1 MIAWFFAEFTMTRIG
16 QYTLPSPLI
25 LAPMAGIT
33 DLPFRKLCR
42 RFGAGLAVS
51 EMVTSDIDLWHSRK
65 SQQRLTLG
73 DEPGPI
79 SVQIAGSEPE
89 QMAQAAAAN
98 AARGA
103 DIIDINMGCP
113 AKKVCKKAAGSS
125 LLRDEALVQ
134 DILQAVV
141 GAVNVPVTLKIRT
154 GWDSENRNALRI
166 ADIAQQAG
174 IQALAIH
181 GRTRADRFN
190 GCAEYDTIAQV
201 VRHTDIPVFANGDIT
216 DPIKAQQVLQ
226 HTGAAGLL
234 IGRGAQGQPWLFQQ
248 INHYL
253 QHGEHLAAPSAAERA
268 AIILDHVGA
277 IHDFYG
283 EHLGVRIARKHVGW
297 YMQFDPQSSEARAA
311 FNRVETPAEQFQL
324 LHHYFNTPS
333 FQKEAA

>member
-1 MIAWFFAEFTMTRIG
+1 MTRIG

-42 RFGAGLAVS
+42 QFGAGLAVS

-65 SQQRLTLG
+65 SQQRLTMG

-89 QMAQAAAAN
+89 QMALAAAAN

-125 LLRDEALVQ
+125 LLRDEALVN

-141 GAVNVPVTLKIRT
+141 GAVSIPVTLKIRT
-154 GWDSENRNALRI
+154 GWDNDNRNACRI
-166 ADIAQQAG
+166 ANIAENAG
-174 IQALAIH
+174 IQALAVH

-190 GCAEYDTIAQV
+190 GDAEYDTIAAV
-201 VRHTDIPVFANGDIT
+201 VNATSIPVFANGDIT
-216 DPIKAQQVLQ
+216 SAYKAKQVLDY
-226 HTGAAGLL
+226 TGAAGLL
-234 IGRGAQGQPWLFQQ
+234 IGRAAQGQPWLFQQ
-248 INHYL
+248 INHFL
-253 QHGEHLAAPSAAERA
+253 QHGEHLAAPSAEDRA
-268 AIILDHVGA
+268 QIMLDHVGA

-297 YMQFDPQSSEARAA
+297 YMQFDTQSSEARVA
-311 FNRVETPAEQFQL
+311 FNRAETPAEQFQL
-324 LHHYFNTPS
+324 LHNYFNTPS

>member
-1 MIAWFFAEFTMTRIG
+1 MTRIG

-42 RFGAGLAVS
+42 QFGAGLAVS

-65 SQQRLTLG
+65 SQQRLTMG

-89 QMAQAAAAN
+89 QMALAAAAN

-125 LLRDEALVQ
+125 LLRDEALVN

-141 GAVNVPVTLKIRT
+141 GAVSIPVTLKIRT
-154 GWDSENRNALRI
+154 GWDNDNRNACRI
-166 ADIAQQAG
+166 ANIAENAG
-174 IQALAIH
+174 IQSLAVH

-190 GCAEYDTIAQV
+190 GDAEYDTIAAV
-201 VRHTDIPVFANGDIT
+201 VNATSIPVFANGDIT
-216 DPIKAQQVLQ
+216 SAYKAKQVLDY
-226 HTGAAGLL
+226 TGAAGLL
-234 IGRGAQGQPWLFQQ
+234 IGRAAQGQPWLFQQ
-248 INHYL
+248 INHFL
-253 QHGEHLAAPSAAERA
+253 QHGEHLAAPSAEDRA
-268 AIILDHVGA
+268 QIMLDHVGA

-297 YMQFDPQSSEARAA
+297 YMQFDTQSSEARVA
-311 FNRVETPAEQFQL
+311 FNRAETPAEQFQL
-324 LHHYFNTPS
+324 LHNYFNTPS

>member
-1 MIAWFFAEFTMTRIG
+1 MTRIG
-16 QYTLPSPLI
+16 QHTLTSPLI

-51 EMVTSDIDLWHSRK
+51 EMVTSDTGLWHTRK
-65 SQQRLTLG
+65 SQQRLTRG

-89 QMAQAAAAN
+89 QMAIAAAEN
-98 AARGA
+98 VKLGA

-125 LLRDEALVQ
+125 LLRDEVLVQ

-141 GAVNVPVTLKIRT
+141 AAVDVPVTLKIRT
-154 GWDSENRNALRI
+154 GWDSEQRNAVRI
-166 ADIAQQAG
+166 AQIAQQAG

-190 GCAEYDTIAQV
+190 GEAEYRTIADV
-201 VRHTDIPVFANGDIT
+201 VASTELPVFANGDIT
-216 DPIKAQQVLQ
+216 DPIKAKQVLTL
-226 HTGAAGLL
+226 TGAAGLL

-248 INHYL
+248 INHFL
-253 QHGEHLAAPSAAERA
+253 THGEIPAAPSASERA
-268 AIILDHVGA
+268 AIINDHVAA
-277 IHDFYG
+277 IHAFYG

-297 YMQFDPQSSEARAA
+297 YMQHDTDSSEARSL
-311 FNRVETPAEQFQL
+311 FNRAESPAEQFQIL
-324 LHHYFNTPS
+324 QHYFNTPS
-333 FQKEAA
+333 FLKVAA

>member
-1 MIAWFFAEFTMTRIG
+1 
-16 QYTLPSPLI
+16 
-25 LAPMAGIT
+25 MAGIT

-42 RFGAGLAVS
+42 QFGAGLAVS

-125 LLRDEALVQ
+125 LLRDEQLVK

-141 GAVNVPVTLKIRT
+141 AAVDIPVTLKIRT
-154 GWDSENRNALRI
+154 GWDDENRNACRI
-166 ADIAQQAG
+166 AAIAEQAG
-174 IQALAIH
+174 IQALAVH

-190 GCAEYDTIAQV
+190 GAAEYDTIKAV
-201 VRHTDIPVFANGDIT
+201 VAATSLPIFANGDIT
-216 DPIKAQQVLQ
+216 DPVKAKYVLDY
-226 HTGAAGLL
+226 TGAAGLL

-248 INHYL
+248 INHFL
-253 QHGEHLAAPSAAERA
+253 QHGEHLAPPSAEQRA
-268 AIILDHVGA
+268 NIMQDHIGA

-297 YMQFDPQSSEARAA
+297 YLQFDTQSSEVRAA
-311 FNRVETPAEQFQL
+311 FNRVDTPTEQFQL
-324 LHHYFNTPS
+324 LHTYFNSPS

>member
-1 MIAWFFAEFTMTRIG
+1 
-16 QYTLPSPLI
+16 
-25 LAPMAGIT
+25 MAGIT

-42 RFGAGLAVS
+42 QFGAGLAVS

-65 SQQRLTLG
+65 SQQRLTMG

-89 QMAQAAAAN
+89 QMALAAAAN

-125 LLRDEALVQ
+125 LLRDEALVN

-141 GAVNVPVTLKIRT
+141 GAVSIPVTLKIRT
-154 GWDSENRNALRI
+154 GWDNDNRNACRI
-166 ADIAQQAG
+166 ANIAENAG
-174 IQALAIH
+174 IQALAVH

-190 GCAEYDTIAQV
+190 GDAEYDTIAAV
-201 VRHTDIPVFANGDIT
+201 VNATSIPVFANGDIT
-216 DPIKAQQVLQ
+216 SAYKAKQVLDY
-226 HTGAAGLL
+226 TGAAGLL
-234 IGRGAQGQPWLFQQ
+234 IGRAAQGQPWLFQQ
-248 INHYL
+248 INHFL
-253 QHGEHLAAPSAAERA
+253 QHGEHLAAPSAEDRA
-268 AIILDHVGA
+268 QIMLDHVGA

-297 YMQFDPQSSEARAA
+297 YMQFDTQSSEARVA
-311 FNRVETPAEQFQL
+311 FNRAETPAEQFQL
-324 LHHYFNTPS
+324 LHNYFNTPS